1 MKRKMK
7 TVYYAHSKTQYGSDV
22 EYRDIAF
29 LARRFNVV
37 CPHNTLGQLPS
48 IEQYLNAVRE
58 CNAVVVRCV
67 TGFIVGLGVFQEI
80 REALKCNLPVFV
92 LCGKGM
98 FTRRVL
104 VERVVLVQYGGS
116 PEEQKQCWG
125 RVILM
130 RGK

>member
-1 MKRKMK
+1 MQ

-58 CNAVVVRCV
+58 CDAVVVRCV
-67 TGFIVGLGVFQEI
+67 SGLHVGLGVFQEI
-80 REALKCNLPVFV
+80 REALKSGIPVFV
-92 LCGKGM
+92 LRGQWI
-98 FTRRVL
+98 FTHRSQVDY
-104 VERVVLVQYGGS
+104 VVLTHYGGS
-116 PEEQKQCWG
+116 AEEQKRTWG
-125 RVILM
+125 RIIIRE
-130 RGK
+130 RGYR